1 MQQGKFWQTGQRV
14 WPLLLTGS
22 LAWVPPAALAAGVRV
37 PACPTIRP
45 GQYAIVVF
53 TPKAAPAIERM
64 LPPGATAQI
73 CALAPRVQHIVLQ
86 IGDFPQRQN
95 AEGFMQRVKTEV
107 TPEVELREGPP
118 PPSRR

>member
-1 MQQGKFWQTGQRV
+1 MQQRKFWQAGQRV

-22 LAWVPPAALAAGVRV
+22 LAGVSPAALAAGVRV

-107 TPEVELREGPP
+107 TPEVELREGLP
-118 PPSRR
+118 RRR